1 MMELLKKFEEEN
13 GQDGLDVLEKGDDGE
28 DEDLDDGTDLARRFQ
43 DIDLGMSRNPY
54 AANHVAED

>member
-43 DIDLGMSRNPY
+43 DIDLGMSRNLY